1 MNDQDSLKW
10 HCGEVQLVACVV
22 LLLLMLG
29 SDNGSSWV
37 GLMKSMSQRAPARN
51 FE

>member
-10 HCGEVQLVACVV
+10 RCGEVQLVACVV

-37 GLMKSMSQRAPARN
+37 RFDEEYEPACSRQK
-51 FE
+51 F